1 MTRLIYD
8 ALVESYGPGFTG
20 AYAKADIYATAMCL
34 GSAQVEQDRAAGQ
47 QNPLKCT
54 EFLSG
59 FEEQYELV
67 AASTASY
74 QDRRLALDAAR
85 QLRNG
90 ARRDAIEDGLTGIL
104 GADFIKYIVAS
115 GVTPIP
121 ATATAPAAFKPA
133 NTPITVIQLAT
144 YVMPGSQTIAY
155 TRTAGAAASFSTG
168 EVLVVSPNMNGIAE
182 PVTLTATTGGGSSGT
197 ITATFTKAHDPL
209 AYATTAPWPM
219 WRSFQRHVIVIVSA
233 TALADN
239 QLMRRVKAFMRRW
252 SRSITWWSVYA
263 ENTPGSGTAG
273 PFYPG
278 YGLPGVT
285 PIGTV
290 IW

>member
-1 MTRLIYD
+1 M
-8 ALVESYGPGFTG
+8 VESAGPGFTG
-20 AYAKADIYATAMCL
+20 AYSKADIYATAMCL
-34 GSAQVEQDRAAGQ
+34 GSAQVEQDRATGQ

-59 FEEQYELV
+59 LEEQYEIV
-67 AASTASY
+67 AASTASD

-90 ARRDAIEDGLTGIL
+90 ARVDAIEDGLRGIL
-104 GADFIKYIVAS
+104 GAGFVEYIVAS

-133 NTPITVIQLAT
+133 NTLITVIRLTT
-144 YVMPGSQTIAY
+144 YTMPGSQTIAY
-155 TRTAGAAASFSTG
+155 THIAGAAASFSTG

-233 TALADN
+233 AALADN
-239 QLMRRVKAFMRRW
+239 QLMRRVKSFMRKW
-252 SRSITWWSVYA
+252 SRVVTWWA
-263 ENTPGSGTAG
+263 AFPENSPGSGTSG
-273 PFYPG
+273 PFYPNLG
-278 YGLPGVT
+278 HPNITPVGAVT
-285 PIGTV
+285 
-290 IW
+290 W